1 MEGRMISEESH
12 VPYSSANKSS
22 CYTVPGTCSIH
33 KLLTVLICGL
43 KTQRA
48 GMDGAAQHVVLVW
61 KPITDFVCAFVMQD
75 VSDKMGVL
83 VKRRGSCL

>member
-1 MEGRMISEESH
+1 MESGIISEESH
-12 VPYSSANKSS
+12 VPYSSANKSF

-33 KLLTVLICGL
+33 KLLTALSRGL

-48 GMDGAAQHVVLVW
+48 GMDGAAQHVVLIW
-61 KPITDFVCAFVMQD
+61 KSITDFVCAFVMQD

-83 VKRRGSCL
+83 VKRGGSCL

>member
-1 MEGRMISEESH
+1 MESGMISEESH

-22 CYTVPGTCSIH
+22 CYAVPGTCSIP
-33 KLLTVLICGL
+33 KLLTALICGL

-48 GMDGAAQHVVLVW
+48 GMDGAAQHVVLIW

-75 VSDKMGVL
+75 VSENSVIL
-83 VKRRGSCL
+83 R